1 MSYSKIFL
9 SLLFVSSAMYAAQH
23 QPQPQQPQ
31 PQQPQ
36 PHRLRS
42 DSPTF
47 DKLITKRS
55 VEDWSKDLQEKRK
68 RAIKQ
73 SKSR

>member
-9 SLLFVSSAMYAAQH
+9 SLLFVSSAMYAA

-47 DKLITKRS
+47 DKLIPKRS

-68 RAIKQ
+68 FAIKQ